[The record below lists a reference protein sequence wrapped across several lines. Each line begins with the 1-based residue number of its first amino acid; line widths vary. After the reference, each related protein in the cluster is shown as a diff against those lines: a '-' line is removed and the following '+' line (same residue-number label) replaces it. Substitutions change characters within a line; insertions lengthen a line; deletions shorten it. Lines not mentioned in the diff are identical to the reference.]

1 MNSEGFKG
9 LYVWQ
14 KGIELAVF
22 IYQITQSGDFSK
34 DYSLRNQIRD
44 AAVSIPSNIAE
55 GDELATDKQAIKHF
69 YISKGSCA
77 EVLTQA
83 IIAQKIG
90 YLNITEFRE
99 LEFRCTELSKMLAKL
114 IAARSKS

>member
-1 MNSEGFKG
+1 MSSEGFKG

-22 IYQITQSGDFSK
+22 IYQITQNDYFSK

-55 GDELATDKQAIKHF
+55 GDELATDK
-69 YISKGSCA
+69 
-77 EVLTQA
+77 
-83 IIAQKIG
+83 
-90 YLNITEFRE
+90 
-99 LEFRCTELSKMLAKL
+99 
-114 IAARSKS
+114 

>member
-55 GDELATDKQAIKHF
+55 GDELATDKQAIRHF
-69 YISKGSCA
+69 QISKGSCA

-90 YLNITEFRE
+90 YLDITEFE
-99 LEFRCTELSKMLAKL
+99 KLEFRCTELSRMLAKL
-114 IAARSKS
+114 IVERSKP

>member
-1 MNSEGFKG
+1 MNSEGFRG
-9 LYVWQ
+9 LRVWQ

-22 IYQITQSGDFSK
+22 IYQITNSGDFSK
-34 DYSLRNQIRD
+34 DYTLRNQIRN
-44 AAVSIPSNIAE
+44 AAISIPSNIAE
-55 GDELATDKQAIKHF
+55 GDELNTDKQAVKHF

-90 YLNITEFRE
+90 YLDVTEFKE
-99 LEFRCTELSKMLAKL
+99 LECRCIELSKMLAKL

>member
-1 MNSEGFKG
+1 MSSEGYKG
-9 LYVWQ
+9 LRVW
-14 KGIELAVF
+14 LV
-22 IYQITQSGDFSK
+22 YRITENGKFAS

-55 GDELATDKQAIKHF
+55 GDELNTDKQAIRHF

-83 IIAQKIG
+83 VIAQKIG
-90 YLNITEFRE
+90 YFDAAAFNE
-99 LEFRCTELSKMLAKL
+99 LESRCTELSKMLAKL

>member
-22 IYQITQSGDFSK
+22 IYQITQGIDFSK
-34 DYSLRNQIRD
+34 DYSLRNQIRA

-90 YLNITEFRE
+90 YLNITEFKE

-114 IAARSKS
+114 IVARSKP

>member
-1 MNSEGFKG
+1 MNSEGYRG
-9 LYVWQ
+9 LHVWQ

-22 IYQITQSGDFSK
+22 IYQITKSDDFSK
-34 DYSLRNQIRD
+34 DYCLRNQIRN

-83 IIAQKIG
+83 IIAQRIG
-90 YLNITEFRE
+90 YLDSTEFRE
-99 LEFRCTELSKMLAKL
+99 LESRCTELSRMLAKL
-114 IAARSKS
+114 IAARSKP